1 MYTRYSYSPTL
12 GKTYVYDNKYFKN
25 LGAVIKNAK
34 RKKHLEEHEHE
45 ERNLDSLDKYLVAED
60 PFLGPGKNQKLTLFK
75 EIRSVKPDTMKLVVN
90 WSGREFL
97 RETWTRFMEDSFPIV
112 NDQEIMDVF
121 LSVNMRPTKP
131 NRCYRFLAQHAL
143 RCDPDY
149 IPHEVIRI
157 VEPSYVGSNNE
168 YRISLAK
175 KYGGCPVMNLHAEYT
190 NSFED
195 FIITNVIWENFYKP
209 IVYVGTDSAEEEEIL
224 LEVSLIFK
232 IKEFA
237 PDAPL
242 YTGPAY

>member
-1 MYTRYSYSPTL
+1 MYTRYSYSPSL
-12 GKTYVYDNKYFKN
+12 GRTYVYDNKYYKN

-34 RKKHLEEHEHE
+34 RKKHQIEHEVEEHT
-45 ERNLDSLDKYLVAED
+45 LDPLDKYLVAED

-75 EIRSVKPDTMKLVVN
+75 EIRNVKPDTMKLIVN
-90 WSGREFL
+90 WSGKEFL

-112 NDQEIMDVF
+112 NDQEVMDVF
-121 LSVNMRPTKP
+121 LVINMRPTRP

-149 IPHEVIRI
+149 VPHEVIRI
-157 VEPSYVGSNNE
+157 VEPSYVGNNNE

-175 KYGGCPVMNLHAEYT
+175 RGGGCPVMNLHAEYT
-190 NSFED
+190 HSFED
-195 FIITNVIWENFYKP
+195 FINKVIWENFYKP

-224 LEVSLIFK
+224 LEVSLVFK

>member
-97 RETWTRFMEDSFPIV
+97 RETWTRFMEESFPIV

-195 FIITNVIWENFYKP
+195 FITNVIWENFYKP